1 MENSALTPKY
11 RLLLVED
18 SRREYDALR
27 AEMEQNNW
35 QVMRAVDV
43 DDAPYQLDLAERQGI
58 TIDAMAIDLGLPP
71 APDEPEKSGLPLIQ
85 KIRQQRRSLPILA
98 YTTLPAR
105 LFSVEKVARKL
116 LTLNVSF
123 AFIKFTGET
132 DSFARLLE
140 LTRLGYVILSK
151 DVANLLPYAIAD
163 RPDPLD
169 ADHWSVLKYLSMDY
183 THDEIAQKLNI
194 AKGTVANRLERIREL
209 LTEAYPTEDFTNADD
224 LSRWYNTHKV
234 RYCRE

>member
-18 SRREYDALR
+18 SKREYDALR

-43 DDAPYQLDLAERQGI
+43 DDAPYQLGLAEKQG
-58 TIDAMAIDLGLPP
+58 IDAMAIDLGLPP
-71 APDEPEKSGLPLIQ
+71 APEEPEKSGLPLIQ

-98 YTTLPAR
+98 YTILPAR
-105 LFSVEKVARKL
+105 SFSVEKVARKL
-116 LTLNVSF
+116 LMLNVSF